1 MRGHATPGHNNE
13 GTGKTMQPII
23 ASTIIE
29 SSIMN
34 SIYAYAT
41 HLLASLVLLAVFV
54 GVYTRITPF
63 HEFALIRKGNMAA
76 ALSLGGST
84 LGFCFTL
91 SSSIQ
96 HNDDFMMFLLW
107 ALGAMVVQAA
117 AYAALTRAL
126 PDMNAAIESNNIA
139 MGGLMGTL
147 SVTVGVLNAACL
159 S

>member
-1 MRGHATPGHNNE
+1 
-13 GTGKTMQPII
+13 MQPIT
-23 ASTIIE
+23 ASIF
-29 SSIMN
+29 
-34 SIYAYAT
+34 AYAT

-63 HEFALIRKGNMAA
+63 HEFTLIRKGNMAA

-91 SSSIQ
+91 SSSVQ
-96 HNDDFMMFLLW
+96 HNDSFMMFLLW
-107 ALGAMVVQAA
+107 ALGAMVVQALV
-117 AYAALTRAL
+117 YAALTRAL